1 MRIIFAGTPRFAL
14 PSLDALA
21 GAGLQPVA
29 VYTRPDRPAGR
40 GRALRASAV
49 KSRARALGIDV
60 VQPESLCDGAV
71 QAALRALAPDLLV
84 VVAYGVLL
92 PQAVLDIPR
101 LGCINVHASLLPR
114 WRGAAPVQ
122 HALLAGD
129 EETGVSIMQM
139 DAGLDTGGVLLQQ
152 RLRIGE
158 SMTAGELET
167 ALAVLGARALVE
179 VVRAH
184 GAGTAVAAPQ
194 DDAAASWAARIEK
207 RHAVIDWNAPAVR
220 IARQVR
226 AYNPWP
232 VAETRLGAERLR
244 IWRAEPLAA
253 AAQAPPGTVLANAA
267 GDFVIATGEGRL
279 RVFCLQLPGR
289 RPVEA
294 RAFLNA
300 HRPDGV
306 VLGET

>member
-1 MRIIFAGTPRFAL
+1 MRIVFAGTPPFAL
-14 PSLDALA
+14 PSLDALVD
-21 GAGLQPVA
+21 AGLRPLV

-49 KSRARALGIDV
+49 KTRAMSLGIDV
-60 VQPESLCDGAV
+60 VQPASLRDGAE

-84 VVAYGVLL
+84 VVAYGLVL

-129 EETGVSIMQM
+129 EETGVSIMRM
-139 DAGLDTGGVLLQQ
+139 DAGLDTGGVVLQH
-152 RLRIGE
+152 RLGIGE
-158 SMTAGELET
+158 SMTAGELEA
-167 ALAVLGARALVE
+167 ALAALGARALIE
-179 VVRAH
+179 VVRAYQ
-184 GAGTAVAAPQ
+184 AGSAVAKPQ
-194 DDAAASWAARIEK
+194 DDAAATWAGRIEK
-207 RHAVIDWNAPAVR
+207 RHALIDWSAPAAQ

-226 AYNPWP
+226 AFNPRP

-253 AAQAPPGTVLANAA
+253 AAQAQPGTVLADAA
-267 GDFVIATGEGRL
+267 GHFEVATGDGRL
-279 RVFCLQLPGR
+279 RVLCLQLPGR

-300 HRPDGV
+300 SRPHGA
-306 VLGET
+306 VLG